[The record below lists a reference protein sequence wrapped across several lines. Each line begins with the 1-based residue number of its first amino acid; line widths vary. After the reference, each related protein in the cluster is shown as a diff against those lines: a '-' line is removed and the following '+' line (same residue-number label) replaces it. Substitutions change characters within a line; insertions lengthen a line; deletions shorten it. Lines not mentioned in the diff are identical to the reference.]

1 MRFLNLEKDE
11 KEQNSNEKNNNMIDN
26 KDNYRKGDKFAK
38 ILKPKKKKVKLFII
52 PKKPYIHQIL

>member
-1 MRFLNLEKDE
+1 MKVLNLEKDE

-38 ILKPKKKKVKLFII
+38 ILKP
-52 PKKPYIHQIL
+52 